1 MIRCGKCGTV
11 NEANATF
18 CSQCDAFLEWS
29 GQRIEGGDAPETAAA
44 KAAPPYAPETA
55 TAKAAPPAEAPR
67 SRKPEKGETTPV
79 RKAKPQPS
87 SVPEPPAPGQVVC
100 GACGTGNDRDRRF
113 CRRCGAAI
121 GPVAAPA
128 PPPQAG
134 RPGRRSSWLS
144 RIVRRGKREGAGYPA
159 GERPAAMSSPS
170 GRWRPGSTA
179 LVFGL
184 LALFGLGA
192 LASYLYVPA
201 VHDSV
206 HDVVRTVQRRLIH
219 PEEVRAISAEG
230 QARAGFPA
238 ANLIDGGANS
248 YWVGSRNQ
256 NERWVVVFEF
266 QRPTDLLQINFDGG
280 ADGAEYERLGRPFK
294 FRLRT
299 SDKTS
304 EVADAGRAFSLP
316 WHRG

>member
-1 MIRCGKCGTV
+1 
-11 NEANATF
+11 
-18 CSQCDAFLEWS
+18 
-29 GQRIEGGDAPETAAA
+29 
-44 KAAPPYAPETA
+44 
-55 TAKAAPPAEAPR
+55 
-67 SRKPEKGETTPV
+67 
-79 RKAKPQPS
+79 
-87 SVPEPPAPGQVVC
+87 
-100 GACGTGNDRDRRF
+100 
-113 CRRCGAAI
+113 
-121 GPVAAPA
+121 
-128 PPPQAG
+128 
-134 RPGRRSSWLS
+134 
-144 RIVRRGKREGAGYPA
+144 
-159 GERPAAMSSPS
+159 MSSPS

-304 EVADAGRAFSLP
+304 PIYELRDTPDQQAVDIDLPGVRSLTLVVLSRYRGTEADDAVAIREVKFFQDP
-316 WHRG
+316 H